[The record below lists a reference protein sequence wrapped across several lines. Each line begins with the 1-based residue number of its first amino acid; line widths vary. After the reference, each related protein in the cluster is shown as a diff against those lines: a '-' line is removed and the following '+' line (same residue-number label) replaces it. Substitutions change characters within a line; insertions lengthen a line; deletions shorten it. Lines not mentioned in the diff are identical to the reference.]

1 MFDDKTEEITDLS
14 FEGGITL
21 DFKLKEWGTNDKSIL
36 AKLCNEI
43 DRKYLSNRIP
53 YPYTEDDA
61 IWWLNMVKKQE
72 GKEGIFRAIIVDG
85 KYVGSIS
92 VEKKS
97 DVFCKDAEIGYFLSS
112 DKWSKGIMTKAVN
125 EITKIAF
132 DKLDIIRIT
141 GIVYKPN
148 IASQRVLEKNDFVLE
163 GIKKNAV
170 FKNGNIYDMFI
181 YGKYI

>member
-1 MFDDKTEEITDLS
+1 
-14 FEGGITL
+14 
-21 DFKLKEWGTNDKSIL
+21 
-36 AKLCNEI
+36 
-43 DRKYLSNRIP
+43 
-53 YPYTEDDA
+53 
-61 IWWLNMVKKQE
+61 MVKKQE

-112 DKWSKGIMTKAVN
+112 DKWSKGIMTKAVS

-170 FKNGNIYDMFI
+170 FKNGNIYDMCI

>member
-1 MFDDKTEEITDLS
+1 
-14 FEGGITL
+14 
-21 DFKLKEWGTNDKSIL
+21 
-36 AKLCNEI
+36 
-43 DRKYLSNRIP
+43 
-53 YPYTEDDA
+53 
-61 IWWLNMVKKQE
+61 MVKKQE

-112 DKWSKGIMTKAVN
+112 DKWSEGIMTKAVS